1 MNLNVD
7 DDYLIF
13 DNTEAVTVTLNRSGT
28 AEEVVVSNALRRALT
43 REDRRTVVALKV
55 DNTIW
60 NIAVTQ
66 LGATKTLKNGDT
78 ITAGT
83 EIWHVEAVTMNTWRT
98 RWRAVC
104 TLGR

>member
-13 DNTEAVTVTLNRSGT
+13 DNTESVTVTLKRSAGD
-28 AEEVVVSNALRRALT
+28 EEVVVTKALRRALT
-43 REDRRTVVALKV
+43 REDRRTVATLKADSTTWHV
-55 DNTIW
+55 
-60 NIAVTQ
+60 AVTQ

-78 ITAGT
+78 ITAGA
-83 EIWHVEAVTMNTWRT
+83 EIWHVKAVTLNTWRT